1 MIEHW
6 FATPVS
12 CSIASEEVKNAINKE
27 YEDKRAEIEKNLIT
41 GTWADN
47 IASTF
52 DAEKNLIEAFNLH
65 ELKKFILASAK
76 ELTSKPLI
84 LKESW
89 VNYSAMHNYQEYHK
103 HGYVG
108 ISGVYYLNTNEEDG
122 RLRFHTLL
130 PPFED
135 TDNFVYYQPQEGKI
149 ILFPSW
155 APHSVETN
163 KTDSVRVSI
172 SFNLHMD

>member
-84 LKESW
+84 LKVLS
-89 VNYSAMHNYQEYHK
+89 K
-103 HGYVG
+103 TTRGLRP
-108 ISGVYYLNTNEEDG
+108 ISLAQTHRDYPPPETKPSL
-122 RLRFHTLL
+122 LL
-130 PPFED
+130 PR
-135 TDNFVYYQPQEGKI
+135 T
-149 ILFPSW
+149 
-155 APHSVETN
+155 
-163 KTDSVRVSI
+163 RVSTVR
-172 SFNLHMD
+172 NTPHRPA

>member
-1 MIEHW
+1 LHIEDNR
-6 FATPVS
+6 
-12 CSIASEEVKNAINKE
+12 I
-27 YEDKRAEIEKNLIT
+27 EIEKNLIT

-52 DAEKNLIEAFNLH
+52 DTEKNLIEAFGLSNLKQ
-65 ELKKFILASAK
+65 LILDSAK
-76 ELTSKPLI
+76 ELTSKSLI

-108 ISGVYYLNTNEEDG
+108 ISGVYYLKTNEQDG

-130 PPFED
+130 PSFED

-172 SFNLHMD
+172 SFNLYTE